1 MGGAV
6 IGAKSFLRASRAAP
20 SWVWFTA
27 LISLAYDLNPDSEAM
42 WKKWISRLQKEAST
56 GEVHP
61 PREIAAAIL
70 LLECARADF
79 DRSVAEIDAV
89 SAALSREFG
98 LSADELKRIIGDAE
112 AAAEQAVSLYGPISR
127 LNEALSGP
135 EKRALMHCLWQVA
148 YADHNIDPQEEHLL
162 RQIADLMHIPH
173 ADYIQTKLEVC
184 GTA

>member
-6 IGAKSFLRASRAAP
+6 IGAKSSLRVPCAGPR
-20 SWVWFTA
+20 WVWFAA
-27 LISLAYDLNPDSEAM
+27 LICFAYDQNPDSEAM
-42 WKKWISRLQKEAST
+42 WKKWISRLQKDAST
-56 GEVHP
+56 GEAHP

-89 SAALSREFG
+89 RAALSREFG
-98 LSADELKRIIGDAE
+98 LSVDELKRIIGDAE
-112 AAAEQAVSLYGPISR
+112 TAAEQAVSLHGPISR
-127 LNEALSGP
+127 LNDTLSGP

-148 YADHNIDPQEEHLL
+148 YADQNIDPQEEHLL

-184 GTA
+184 RAA